1 MRSNEKKL
9 NIPSRNVYITMI
21 TKCSEKLFKIRILY
35 FYIRKLFKYLQFP
48 FVFHKFLIEFSVII
62 LSNIYVKYKYNSTEI
77 RNFREIVLD

>member
-35 FYIRKLFKYLQFP
+35 FCIRKLFKYLQFP
-48 FVFHKFLIEFSVII
+48 FVPHKFLIEFSVIVK
-62 LSNIYVKYKYNSTEI
+62 YVKYKYNSTEI